1 MDYLAATQKIMFC
14 IETAKTLEH
23 HKAIAKMIG
32 FVYNHAGRKDKSLL
46 GALVFWSG
54 ITNIHTKK
62 IKNKFGR
69 LKSLFYICIT
79 IIK

>member
-46 GALVFWSG
+46 GALAFLEWY
-54 ITNIHTKK
+54 NKDK
-62 IKNKFGR
+62 YQKNKV
-69 LKSLFYICIT
+69 
-79 IIK
+79 

>member
-1 MDYLAATQKIMFC
+1 MDYIAATQKIMFC

-46 GALVFWSG
+46 GALVFLEWYNKY
-54 ITNIHTKK
+54 TYQ
-62 IKNKFGR
+62 KNK
-69 LKSLFYICIT
+69 K
-79 IIK
+79 